1 MQLKYFSLEGEDDRI
16 LAEGP
21 KPYSAHPVCT
31 REDAADFLVLTNKC
45 FRLDID
51 HLRNHFTQLWNSFVG
66 IFPLAQFE
74 KVGGSNEVK
83 HWVDWLA
90 E

>member
-1 MQLKYFSLEGEDDRI
+1 MQLKYFSLEGEDDLI

-21 KPYSAHPVCT
+21 KPYSARPVCT

-51 HLRNHFTQLWNSFVG
+51 HLRNHFRRKQIFAIKSFNSV
-66 IFPLAQFE
+66 
-74 KVGGSNEVK
+74 VK
-83 HWVDWLA
+83 
-90 E
+90 